1 MNLTNNSINTSY
13 DEVMSESTSIRRT
26 LSFASDTLGYSPHP
40 TSTYYTNKS
49 YLLDVIMKKLNISD
63 EDLNKD
69 TSWIKAKVRD
79 LKLDEVL
86 N

>member
-1 MNLTNNSINTSY
+1 MNSTNASY
-13 DEVMSESTSIRRT
+13 GDVMAESP
-26 LSFASDTLGYSPHP
+26 SP
-40 TSTYYTNKS
+40 YYANKA

-69 TSWIKAKVRD
+69 TSWVKAKVRD
-79 LKLDEVL
+79 LRLDEVL

>member
-1 MNLTNNSINTSY
+1 MNLINSTNTSPHSINASY
-13 DEVMSESTSIRRT
+13 GDVMSES
-26 LSFASDTLGYSPHP
+26 